1 MPVVPAAAPG
11 LVTAA
16 LPVTGLIDIQADN
29 LSYDAARRLV
39 IARGDVKV
47 LRGTESVAAD
57 YAEVD
62 TTAETVHARGNI
74 VIEYRGNT
82 WKGEE
87 ATYNFKTGEGD
98 FGAFEAFSHPFY
110 VKAADSHRL
119 SPHKVQLQGAVF
131 TTCDPDNLEYSL
143 RASSA
148 TIEDENIIR
157 AKNVRFQL
165 GPVPFFWVPY
175 MKANLEE
182 LAKFDVTAGWSS
194 RMGPFLLTAYN
205 QPINDVWTSRTH
217 VDVRAKRGVG
227 VGQDFLWEGR
237 SDEYEGHV
245 RGYYTHDSEPWRD
258 DKQRAEREELIDSD
272 RYWFRWRDRHNL
284 TDRDYLFSEVNYVSD
299 PWMLHDFFDDE
310 YQKNVQPENRITLP
324 HYGDRYTAGVMLNM
338 RVNDFYNN
346 VNRLPEVFLNYN
358 RQQVLETPLYYE
370 SASTLSYLDRVFP
383 EGTTNSA
390 AGTNDYDVFRLDSS
404 HMVYWPTR
412 HFGFLSVIPR
422 AGYRGTYY
430 SKTLDQQVVTNV
442 VAVTN
447 ELGVV
452 VGTSNRTQTLWQD
465 ADAAWRSVP
474 ELGLESSFMAF
485 GELYRGPTG
494 IEEDEGLRHIF
505 EPYANYT
512 FNPEPNVLSNEL
524 WQFDSVDTLGERN
537 EIQPGIR
544 NYLQTKRWGQP
555 HNLIYADVFTTLR
568 MDPAED
574 EETLGDI
581 GFKTEW
587 RVWTWFSW
595 NFDGAYDTEESNL
608 RTFSTQ
614 VEFQNEE
621 IYTLAF
627 DYRYD
632 RDGRDVIA
640 GDLIVFPEAR
650 WGGRLYGRMDVE
662 ESTWEEYSTYLIHR
676 TRCLGI
682 GIGLR
687 VRPEEGADGKDDYSV
702 WFQLW
707 PLAFPT
713 SDNPLGGS

>member
-1 MPVVPAAAPG
+1 
-11 LVTAA
+11 
-16 LPVTGLIDIQADN
+16 
-29 LSYDAARRLV
+29 
-39 IARGDVKV
+39 
-47 LRGTESVAAD
+47 
-57 YAEVD
+57 
-62 TTAETVHARGNI
+62 
-74 VIEYRGNT
+74 
-82 WKGEE
+82 
-87 ATYNFKTGEGD
+87 
-98 FGAFEAFSHPFY
+98 
-110 VKAADSHRL
+110 
-119 SPHKVQLQGAVF
+119 
-131 TTCDPDNLEYSL
+131 
-143 RASSA
+143 
-148 TIEDENIIR
+148 
-157 AKNVRFQL
+157 
-165 GPVPFFWVPY
+165 
-175 MKANLEE
+175 
-182 LAKFDVTAGWSS
+182 
-194 RMGPFLLTAYN
+194 
-205 QPINDVWTSRTH
+205 
-217 VDVRAKRGVG
+217 
-227 VGQDFLWEGR
+227 
-237 SDEYEGHV
+237 
-245 RGYYTHDSEPWRD
+245 
-258 DKQRAEREELIDSD
+258 
-272 RYWFRWRDRHNL
+272 
-284 TDRDYLFSEVNYVSD
+284 
-299 PWMLHDFFDDE
+299 
-310 YQKNVQPENRITLP
+310 
-324 HYGDRYTAGVMLNM
+324 
-338 RVNDFYNN
+338 
-346 VNRLPEVFLNYN
+346 
-358 RQQVLETPLYYE
+358 
-370 SASTLSYLDRVFP
+370 
-383 EGTTNSA
+383 
-390 AGTNDYDVFRLDSS
+390 
-404 HMVYWPTR
+404 
-412 HFGFLSVIPR
+412 
-422 AGYRGTYY
+422 
-430 SKTLDQQVVTNV
+430 
-442 VAVTN
+442 
-447 ELGVV
+447 
-452 VGTSNRTQTLWQD
+452 
-465 ADAAWRSVP
+465 
-474 ELGLESSFMAF
+474 MAF

-608 RTFSTQ
+608 RKFSTQ